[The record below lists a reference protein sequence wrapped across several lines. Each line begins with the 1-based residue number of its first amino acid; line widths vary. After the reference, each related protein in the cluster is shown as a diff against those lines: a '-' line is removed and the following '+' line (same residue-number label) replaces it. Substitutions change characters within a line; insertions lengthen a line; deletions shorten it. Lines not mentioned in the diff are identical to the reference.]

1 MALVIGLGMMKG
13 SRSLSGA
20 MNEAL
25 LAIFQQAYQD
35 LDLFPL
41 VEPEQIERFRVDYGR
56 EVLVR
61 LKQEVN
67 ASTKDGKFVFAGHR
81 GCGKSTLLK
90 RFAVEMQPQH
100 FVVFFS
106 IADLLEPSAVTHRN
120 ILYAIALQL
129 LSAAT
134 QKQVPIATDIQES
147 LLGWMTTTHKQKA
160 EKTTKSAIGLGVDE
174 LLKIATLNFQQEQAF
189 RDEIERVY
197 EKKVADLVGKADRIA
212 AAIASTTKKSV
223 LVVIDDLDKLD
234 LPLVESIYRHNI
246 KVLFSPRFRI
256 VFTIPISATQEP
268 QVMGALTSEGIVRPQ
283 LFPVSKF
290 YPKSDC
296 HNPEAAAI
304 APTVEIFLKVLTKR
318 IPVAQM
324 EPEIARKMVL
334 KSGGVMRELVRIGRE
349 CCTECMVQL
358 ELEPDRT
365 DLKIDEAILTAA
377 LRNLRN
383 DFARQIGTDLFPVLI
398 QVYNTLNNQDADGDA
413 FVKLLHGL
421 MVLEYLNDDLWYDV
435 HPIVVDLLQRKGL
448 IK

>member
-1 MALVIGLGMMKG
+1 
-13 SRSLSGA
+13 
-20 MNEAL
+20 MNETIL
-25 LAIFQQAYQD
+25 PLFQQAYRD

-41 VEPEQIERFRVDYGR
+41 IEPEEIESFRVDYGR

-61 LKQEVN
+61 LRQEVN
-67 ASTKDGKFVFAGHR
+67 ASVKDQKFVFAGHR

-90 RFAVEMQPQH
+90 RFAVEMQDVKMQPQH

-106 IADLLEPSAVTHRN
+106 IADLIEPSAVTHRN

-134 QKQVPIATDIQES
+134 QQNIPIADDIKES
-147 LLGWMTTTHKQKA
+147 LLGWMTTTHKQKE
-160 EKTTKSAIGLGVDE
+160 EKTAKSEIGLGLDK
-174 LLKIATLNFQQEQAF
+174 LLQVVTLKFQKEQAF

-212 AAIASTTKKSV
+212 AAIETTTKKPV

-234 LPLVESIYRHNI
+234 LDLVESLYLNNI
-246 KVLFSPRFRI
+246 KVLFSPGFRI

-268 QVMGALTSEGIVRPQ
+268 KVMGALTSEGIVRPS

-290 YPKSDC
+290 YAKQDC
-296 HNPEAAAI
+296 RDPEAEAI
-304 APTVEIFLKVLTKR
+304 AKTVQLFLSVLDKR
-318 IPVAQM
+318 IPADRI
-324 EPEIARKMVL
+324 EPETARKMVL

-365 DLKIDEAILTAA
+365 DLKINDQILTVA

-383 DFARQIGTDLFPVLI
+383 DFARQIGTKLFPALV
-398 QVYNTLNNQDADGDA
+398 QVYETLNNEETDSDA

-421 MVLEYLNDDLWYDV
+421 MVLEYQNDALWYDV
-435 HPIVVDLLQRKGL
+435 HPIVVDLLRQKAL
-448 IK
+448 IQ

>member
-1 MALVIGLGMMKG
+1 
-13 SRSLSGA
+13 

-25 LAIFQQAYQD
+25 LTIFQQAYRD

-41 VEPEQIERFRVDYGR
+41 IKPEEIESFRVDYGR

-61 LKQEVN
+61 LRQEVN
-67 ASTKDGKFVFAGHR
+67 ASVKDQKFVFAGHR

-90 RFAVEMQPQH
+90 RFAIEMQPQH

-106 IADLLEPSAVTHRN
+106 IADLIEPSAVTHRN

-134 QKQVPIATDIQES
+134 QQNIPIAEDIKES
-147 LLGWMTTTHKQKA
+147 LLGWMTTTHKQKE
-160 EKTTKSAIGLGVDE
+160 EKTTKSEIGLGLDK
-174 LLKIATLNFQQEQAF
+174 LLPMATLKFQKEQAF

-197 EKKVADLVGKADRIA
+197 EKRVADLVGKADRIA
-212 AAIASTTKKSV
+212 AAIQTTTQKPV

-234 LPLVESIYRHNI
+234 LDLVESLYLNNI
-246 KVLFSPRFRI
+246 KVLFSPGFRI

-268 QVMGALTSEGIVRPQ
+268 KVMGALNSEGIVRPQ

-290 YPKSDC
+290 YAKPDC
-296 HNPEAAAI
+296 RNPQAEAI
-304 APTVEIFLKVLTKR
+304 AKTVQLFLEVLTKR
-318 IPVAQM
+318 IPAAVI
-324 EPEIARKMVL
+324 EPKTARKMVL

-365 DLKIDEAILTAA
+365 DLTIDDQILTVA

-383 DFARQIGTDLFPVLI
+383 DFARQIGTSLFPVLM
-398 QVYNTLNNQDADGDA
+398 QVYQTRNNKDTDSDA

-421 MVLEYLNDDLWYDV
+421 MVLEYQNDDLWYDL
-435 HPIVVDLLQRKGL
+435 HPIVVDLLQREGL
-448 IK
+448 IQ